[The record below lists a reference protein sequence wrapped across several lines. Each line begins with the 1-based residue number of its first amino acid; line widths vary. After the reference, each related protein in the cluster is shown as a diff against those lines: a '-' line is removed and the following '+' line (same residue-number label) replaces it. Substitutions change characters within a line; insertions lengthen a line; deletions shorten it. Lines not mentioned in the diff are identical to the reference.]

1 VNRAQRYPGDNPD
14 DQAGSGGPITL
25 FLTSIFSSEKKTV
38 WLLVVSSLILVR
50 FYFARGGLSW
60 AGDGSFHLVYA
71 SIAARSL
78 EHGDVPIWT
87 NFFSSGSPYLQFYGF
102 LFFLVTAL
110 VNLLVSDLQ
119 IALKLVLG
127 ASHVFSSVG
136 VYCLVRILCRSRAA
150 GFVGGLA
157 YVLSFWHTQQVLIMG
172 RLPLSL
178 FYAILPWS
186 FYFVELAR
194 IPARRVTSVVAGALS
209 LGLLAFI
216 HPGYAFWTMVFLGL
230 YIAVR
235 LSATKHDR
243 RLVIGHGLLL
253 GLGLM
258 FGAFLTLPMWLE
270 RANTGLRSGFSLSH
284 VPDPSW
290 EQFVSWSNYR
300 FLLVPLS
307 EESHHWYGGY
317 LGLSLILIALTGLV
331 GILLSGTR
339 RDRRSMLPAVGGL
352 TLSVIF
358 VFGYRWRMFQD
369 LDVVQVFNAGRYL
382 LFVVFFL
389 AVLVGFGTHFLLRFK
404 AKTDAPARLPL
415 VLLVILVDLGP
426 TTFQHPYIEEDTPPR
441 LVDPIPD
448 YRVLTVTGD
457 VHGPLAH
464 ARLYWETGIP
474 SVHGLFSESPLSLY
488 QFLRP
493 WVEVV
498 SPVFNAVEEL
508 REVADRPEKEVVLGG
523 IKLLNIGRVVV
534 FRDQVGHSI
543 PVGERLR
550 SPVLVAPEITHYPQ
564 TAPPGPETE
573 FPSVTALIE
582 GMGIDLINN
591 TCERIF
597 ILDHDGRSDLSTN
610 PRVQVL
616 EHSVWDQ
623 RVRIRV
629 RVSSACYAR
638 LAYSYYP
645 YLDVLLNNNRVE
657 PLQTVGRYITL
668 QLDAGEHVIALEP
681 RLSPLRRILLVLDIS
696 LLLVGVLLIARER
709 HIRRAA

>member
-1 VNRAQRYPGDNPD
+1 MTA
-14 DQAGSGGPITL
+14 PIN
-25 FLTSIFSSEKKTV
+25 V
-38 WLLVVSSLILVR
+38 LVQDL
-50 FYFARGGLSW
+50 
-60 AGDGSFHLVYA
+60 
-71 SIAARSL
+71 
-78 EHGDVPIWT
+78 
-87 NFFSSGSPYLQFYGF
+87 NF
-102 LFFLVTAL
+102 T
-110 VNLLVSDLQ
+110 
-119 IALKLVLG
+119 LKLVLG
-127 ASHVFSSVG
+127 ASHALSSVG

-194 IPARRVTSVVAGALS
+194 LPARRVTSVVAGATS

-216 HPGYAFWTMVFLGL
+216 HPGYAFWATVFLGI
-230 YIAVR
+230 YIALR
-235 LSATKHDR
+235 FSPKKRDR
-243 RLVIGHGLLL
+243 RLLIGHGLLL
-253 GLGLM
+253 GLGLV

-290 EQFVSWSNYR
+290 EQLVSWSNYR

-317 LGLSLILIALTGLV
+317 LGLSLILIALIGLI
-331 GILLSGTR
+331 GFSLSGTR
-339 RDRRSMLPAVGGL
+339 RDRRSILPAAGGL
-352 TLSVIF
+352 ALSVIF

-404 AKTDAPARLPL
+404 TRRDATARLPL
-415 VLLVILVDLGP
+415 VLLVILADLGP
-426 TTFQHPYIEEDTPPR
+426 TTFQHPYIEEETPPR
-441 LVDPIPD
+441 VVDPLPD
-448 YRVLTVTGD
+448 YRVLAVTTD
-457 VHGPLAH
+457 VHDPLAH

-474 SVHGLFSESPLSLY
+474 SAHGLFAESALSNY
-488 QFLRP
+488 QFLKP
-493 WVEVV
+493 WVEAV
-498 SPVFNAVEEL
+498 SPVFNAVGEL
-508 REVADRPEKEVVLGG
+508 SEVAGRPEAELVLAG

-534 FRDQVGHSI
+534 FRDQVGRSI
-543 PVGERLR
+543 PVSGRLR
-550 SPVLVAPEITHYPQ
+550 GPVLVAPEIAQYPQ
-564 TAPPGPETE
+564 TGALAAEKGGPTV
-573 FPSVTALIE
+573 SALIE
-582 GMGIDLINN
+582 GMGIDLIKN

-597 ILDHDGRSDLSTN
+597 IYNHEARRNLSTN
-610 PRVQVL
+610 PSVQVL

-623 RVRIRV
+623 RVQIRI

-645 YLDVLLNNNRVE
+645 YLDVLLNGNRVE
-657 PLQTVGRYITL
+657 PLQTMGRFMAL
-668 QLDAGEHVIALEP
+668 QLSAGEHVITLEP
-681 RLSPLRRILLVLDIS
+681 RLSPLRRTLLVLDIS
-696 LLLVGVLLIARER
+696 LLLIGLLLLARER